1 MSIYISWKLEDFKK
15 EKRFKIQPWDCKS
28 GLWWSSMSKGGQ
40 VYSRYRPSDAQKIL
54 PEWMEHKEV
63 LKVNF
68 PYFKWYR
75 IWYWGDIFPGFMKM
89 KLK

>member
-1 MSIYISWKLEDFKK
+1 MAKYTAGI
-15 EKRFKIQPWDCKS
+15 
-28 GLWWSSMSKGGQ
+28 GQ
-40 VYSRYRPSDAQKIL
+40 VMQKKKKKII
-54 PEWMEHKEV
+54 PEWMEHKKV

-75 IWYWGDIFPGFMKM
+75 IRYWGDMSPGFMKM